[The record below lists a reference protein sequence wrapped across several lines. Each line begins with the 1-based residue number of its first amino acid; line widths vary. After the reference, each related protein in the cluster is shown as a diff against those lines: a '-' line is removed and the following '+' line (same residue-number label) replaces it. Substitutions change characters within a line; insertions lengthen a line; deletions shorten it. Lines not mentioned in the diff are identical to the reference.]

1 MLQIQLYQL
10 PSAARLRN
18 VVWKSRRFRG
28 GRGGELLEDWMNLSM
43 WEFAISAQLLLDG
56 LLGRADLAFELL
68 LVVA

>member
-1 MLQIQLYQL
+1 
-10 PSAARLRN
+10 
-18 VVWKSRRFRG
+18 
-28 GRGGELLEDWMNLSM
+28 MNLSM